1 MHFSLSNIFPLRT
14 HTSGYTGPADRLLR
28 PFDFSDFKNKIIR

>member
-1 MHFSLSNIFPLRT
+1 MHFSIKDIFPLQSQ
-14 HTSGYTGPADRLLR
+14 TSGYTGLESKTNR